1 MAQRSVSAPKQEKL
15 TKTETITS
23 FNSWKDNLIYTL
35 YLNDEFK
42 PFFAAGVTWAK
53 KTSTNPT
60 RDFTDDTTENGRT
73 KEEKCAVLD
82 LLLGQ
87 IANFA
92 TVISRNQITKNSTSL
107 GDIWNKIRE
116 HYGFHITGSRFL
128 NLSTLKLEI
137 GERREDLY
145 QRSLIF

>member
-1 MAQRSVSAPKQEKL
+1 MA
-15 TKTETITS
+15 
-23 FNSWKDNLIYTL
+23 
-35 YLNDEFK
+35 
-42 PFFAAGVTWAK
+42 
-53 KTSTNPT
+53 
-60 RDFTDDTTENGRT
+60 NGHT

-92 TVISRNQITKNSTSL
+92 IVISRNQITKNSTSL

-128 NLSTLKLEI
+128 NLSSLKLDV
-137 GERREDLY
+137 GERPEDLY
-145 QRSLIF
+145 QRIVSFFEDNLQTTGSALTHHGVAPTADEELTPTLENMTVLLWLEKLHVGLPGLVK